1 MTGDPRTRLRPGDE
15 LMLKDP
21 DYKFGVGQ
29 LWIVVEQILERVT
42 LDGEPWVRVRGL
54 CRRAPTDA
62 GAVREIY
69 VRERALP
76 ARR

>member
-1 MTGDPRTRLRPGDE
+1 VTGDPRPRLRPGDVVT
-15 LMLKDP
+15 LKDQ
-21 DYKFGVGQ
+21 DYKFGVGP
-29 LWIVVEQILERVT
+29 LSIIVEQILERVM
-42 LDGEPWVRVRGL
+42 LDAEPWVRVRGL
-54 CRRAPTDA
+54 CRRASTDA

>member
-1 MTGDPRTRLRPGDE
+1 MTGSPRPRLRPGDE
-15 LMLKDP
+15 LTLKEQ

-29 LWIVVEQILERVT
+29 LMIIVEQILERVT
-42 LDGEPWVRVRGL
+42 LDGELWVRVRGL

-69 VRERALP
+69 LRVSALP
-76 ARR
+76 LRR

>member
-1 MTGDPRTRLRPGDE
+1 MTGNQRPRLRPGDE
-15 LMLKDP
+15 ITLKDQ
-21 DYKFGVGQ
+21 DYKFGVGP
-29 LWIVVEQILERVT
+29 LSIVVEQILERVT
-42 LDGEPWVRVRGL
+42 LDGEAWVRVRGL

-69 VRERALP
+69 LRERALP

>member
-1 MTGDPRTRLRPGDE
+1 MTGTPRPRLRPGDE
-15 LMLKDP
+15 LTLKEQ

-29 LWIVVEQILERVT
+29 LSIVVEQILERAT

-69 VRERALP
+69 LRVSALP
-76 ARR
+76 VRR

>member
-1 MTGDPRTRLRPGDE
+1 MTGNPKPRLRPGDE
-15 LMLKDP
+15 LTLRDP
-21 DYKFGVGQ
+21 DYKFGVGP
-29 LWIVVEQILERVT
+29 LSIIVEQILERVT

-69 VRERALP
+69 VRVRILP
-76 ARR
+76 LRR